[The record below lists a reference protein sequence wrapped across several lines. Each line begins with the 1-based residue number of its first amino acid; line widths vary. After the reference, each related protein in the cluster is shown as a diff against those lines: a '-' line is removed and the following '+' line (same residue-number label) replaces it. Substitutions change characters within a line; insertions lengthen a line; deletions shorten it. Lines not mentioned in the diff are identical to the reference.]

1 MHQSAPRPARAAAWA
16 LLAWVLAAIAMAHP
30 AVAAPA
36 VDYQRAR
43 FDPIHFQPA
52 IAQASDAQCL
62 ACHEEV
68 LKPSMREQSP
78 AGVKAATTAWYQ
90 QTNTY
95 QGAQETFHRRH
106 LSTPLARSLM
116 DLRCNTCHEGHDQ
129 RDEHPL
135 SSATSQRNG
144 GFPAQARES
153 RNHLPQVPW
162 PDELQ
167 RDGPARALAQEQGDV
182 PEQLPA
188 VPRGD
193 PHHRH
198 QVNYLKAEAI
208 EAAAT
213 GNAATCATAATA
225 AAPGI
230 ASPTPIR
237 ATPGKAW
244 TPRCPTRRPGLRLR
258 ALPHR
263 RPADHGRH
271 LCDHNCGS
279 RHMLVAHK
287 KGDVIV
293 RLSTDDGRYQEAAP
307 SARTPSTSRSCAPAC
322 AAAPTARACI
332 RPSACSTR

>member
-16 LLAWVLAAIAMAHP
+16 LLAWVLVAIAMAHA

-52 IAQASDAQCL
+52 ITQASDAQCL

-68 LKPSMREQSP
+68 LKPSVREQSP
-78 AGVKAATTAWYQ
+78 AGVKAATTLAWYQ

-144 GFPAQARES
+144 GFALRKLVNPETTCLKCHGQMNYS
-153 RNHLPQVPW
+153 VMGLPEPW
-162 PDELQ
+162 PKSKEMFQNNCLLCHAAI
-167 RDGPARALAQEQGDV
+167 RTT
-182 PEQLPA
+182 
-188 VPRGD
+188 
-193 PHHRH
+193 RH

-213 GNAATCATAATA
+213 GNADVCYGCHGGRAWYRVNYPYPRNAWEGMDPAVPEWAQQR
-225 AAPGI
+225 
-230 ASPTPIR
+230 PT
-237 ATPGKAW
+237 KSE
-244 TPRCPTRRPGLRLR
+244 PRFRL
-258 ALPHR
+258 P
-263 RPADHGRH
+263 
-271 LCDHNCGS
+271 N
-279 RHMLVAHK
+279 
-287 KGDVIV
+287 
-293 RLSTDDGRYQEAAP
+293 T
-307 SARTPSTSRSCAPAC
+307 TTS
-322 AAAPTARACI
+322 AAPTASKGT
-332 RPSACSTR
+332 P